1 MILFCLNILEKAS
14 SSSRSAD
21 SSGGRSSFC
30 VLVGAVILGEWWGNI
45 GWEGSEDREDTGGNG
60 NPAGEKGKAGTEEGT
75 EEAGLTG
82 SLARSGGGS
91 GDFLS
96 SN

>member
-21 SSGGRSSFC
+21 SSGGRSSFW
-30 VLVGAVILGEWWGNI
+30 VLVGAMFILEEWCGNI
-45 GWEGSEDREDTGGNG
+45 GWGEREAGGNG

-82 SLARSGGGS
+82 SFGIRGWVST
-91 GDFLS
+91 DFLS